1 MSAIVRSTVSRR
13 ALLGLSGEE
22 PSRGPERPCVE
33 VAEHCLAL
41 SRVMCESCAETCD
54 SEAIRFLR
62 SGVIKR
68 PIIDAERC
76 TACEACIPVCP
87 VGALSIR
94 RPGSRTSAEAQSV

>member
-1 MSAIVRSTVSRR
+1 MSAIVRGTVSRR
-13 ALLGLSGEE
+13 ALLGLSSE
-22 PSRGPERPCVE
+22 ERPCVE

-41 SRVMCESCAETCD
+41 NRVMCESCAETCD